1 MAGNFAAPNPKTK
14 AMLMPGGGDG
24 GGGGGGGL
32 KYVLRCALGVISTDV
47 TWRNARRL
55 TLLDNHR

>member
-1 MAGNFAAPNPKTK
+1 
-14 AMLMPGGGDG
+14 MPGGGDG